1 MSEYDEIEMDAFK
14 EVFNIGVGYAA
25 DSLSRMIKEAVILTI
40 PELSLTCGKDA
51 IINRA
56 SPNTNEYSM
65 VTQQFTG
72 DLNADA
78 VIMFPENKSI
88 ELVRLMVGE
97 EILAEEMNAME
108 QETLTEIGNILLNSC
123 ISTISNT
130 IGSQFQCSMPR
141 YLCGNM
147 NELFPNQLKDDDCLL
162 TLNID
167 LLVESKQIHGH
178 MMFLMKMDSLDTFKH
193 AIMKYLGLAK

>member
-1 MSEYDEIEMDAFK
+1 MSEPDEIEIDAFK

-25 DSLSRMIKEAVILTI
+25 DSLSQMVKEPVILTI
-40 PELSLTCGKDA
+40 PELSLACGKTVIVD
-51 IINRA
+51 RA
-56 SPNTNEYSM
+56 LPHAKEYSM
-65 VTQQFTG
+65 VSQQFSG
-72 DLNADA
+72 DLNAEA
-78 VIMFPENKSI
+78 VIMFPVDKSL

-97 EILAEEMNAME
+97 EIPAEEMNAME

-141 YLCGNM
+141 YLSGNM
-147 NELFPNQLKDDDCLL
+147 NNLFPDHLNDDDCLL

-193 AIMKYLGLAK
+193 AVMKYLGLAK